1 MSVMFAVVHAGRA
14 DKTHGRYCMRKL
26 FCLITLLLGFSATC
40 AHAQWARV
48 GQTRLTIIY
57 VDQAT
62 RQQLLGGVSMDS
74 LNDYQEPQKAKEGLY
89 RSLKTTFFYDCVN
102 FRRRFVARVNY
113 SGAMATGAVVAQS
126 VQLGMLMSISPGA
139 VEEGLWKIACGKP

>member
-1 MSVMFAVVHAGRA
+1 M
-14 DKTHGRYCMRKL
+14 
-26 FCLITLLLGFSATC
+26 ITLLLGFSATC
-40 AHAQWARV
+40 AHAQWAQV

-62 RQQLLGGVSMDS
+62 RQQLPGGVSMDS

-139 VEEGLWKIACGKP
+139 VEERLWKIACGKP

>member
-40 AHAQWARV
+40 VHAQWARV

-126 VQLGMLMSISPGA
+126 VQLGMLISISPGA